1 MKCGTTSLHRY
12 LGLHPEVFMCAE
24 KELNFFLEEGSWSR
38 GIEWYAS
45 RFRSDLPVRGEASP
59 SYTHAPF
66 FSGVAERMAAVVPGA
81 RLLYL
86 VRDPVERMVSHWLH
100 ARVAGEDDRPIEEA
114 FEDLSRNP
122 YLEASRYFAQLSP
135 FLERYPAE
143 RVLLLRSEDLLRE
156 RAATLSRVF
165 RFLGVD
171 PSFRSARFR
180 RLEHRSEAKRAPTAL
195 GRRLLSSAPA
205 RAAARLP
212 APVARRLTRA
222 ALWPFSRPLARP
234 RLDPGLAGRL
244 RAELRADGEAL
255 SRWSGLDLAPWYD

>member
-24 KELNFFLEEGSWSR
+24 KELNFFLEEGSWRR

-45 RFRSDLPVRGEASP
+45 RFRADAPVRGEASP

-81 RLLYL
+81 RLVYL
-86 VRDPVERMVSHWLH
+86 IRDPLERMVSHWMH
-100 ARVAGEDDRPIEEA
+100 ARAAGEEERAIEDA
-114 FEDLSRNP
+114 LGDLSRNP
-122 YLEASRYFAQLSP
+122 YLEASRYFAQLEP

-143 RVLLLRSEDLLRE
+143 RVLVLRSDDLLLERE
-156 RAATLSRVF
+156 ATLARVF
-165 RFLGVD
+165 RFLGVE
-171 PSFRSARFR
+171 PSFRSAAFR
-180 RLEHRSEAKRAPTAL
+180 RLEHRSEEKRVPTRL
-195 GRRLLSSAPA
+195 GRRWLDSAPA
-205 RAAARLP
+205 RALARLP

-222 ALWPFSRPLARP
+222 ALRPLSRPLVRP
-234 RLDPGLAGRL
+234 RLDAALARRL
-244 RAELRADGEAL
+244 RASLRADGEAL